1 MAKKNIFAPLRLK
14 MKALACA
21 FFLMVTALVSAQQ
34 FDDTNAFEVN
44 IFRGNIMLHSPDLVQ
59 VITGH
64 PESVML
70 SFAKKTHGK
79 EAWHDIYNFPD
90 YGAYFL
96 YQNFNSPILGKNYAV
111 GAFYN
116 FYFLRRHLS
125 FKIAQG
131 IAMTTNQ
138 YDKETN
144 NKNTAFGS
152 KYMANTVFALNYK
165 KENLIDQ
172 FGLQTGITFTHFSN
186 GRLKSPNSGINTYN
200 FNIGIN
206 YNFENAPNKPKD
218 SVAVRMKFTEP
229 IRYNVLVRA
238 GFNESLNVGSGQ
250 KPFYHIGFYADKRLN
265 RKSALQFGS
274 ELFLTTSI
282 KEYIRFRSI
291 AFPEQPID
299 ANTDYK
305 RVGIFV
311 GHELFIN
318 RISIEAQLGYYVYDP
333 AHIDTPVYDRLGMK
347 YYITKQIFAG
357 VSVKTHGFLAEALEG
372 VVGVRL

>member
-1 MAKKNIFAPLRLK
+1 
-14 MKALACA
+14 MKTIACGLFLLLTTLA
-21 FFLMVTALVSAQQ
+21 FAQQ
-34 FDDTNAFEVN
+34 FGDTDGFEVN
-44 IFRGNIMLHSPDLVQ
+44 VFRGNTMLHSPDLAQ

-64 PESVML
+64 PEGVML
-70 SFAKKTHGK
+70 SYVRKTHGK

-96 YQNFNSPILGKNYAV
+96 YQNFNSDILGKNYAV

-116 FYFLRRHLS
+116 FYFWNRHMTV
-125 FKIAQG
+125 KIAQG
-131 IAMTTNQ
+131 VAMTTNQ
-138 YDKETN
+138 YDAETN
-144 NKNTAFGS
+144 YKNTAFGS
-152 KYMANTVFALNYK
+152 KYMANSVFAINYR
-165 KENLIDQ
+165 KENIIDK
-172 FGLQTGITFTHFSN
+172 FGIQTGLTFTHFSN
-186 GRLKSPNSGINTYN
+186 GRLKSPNSGINTYS
-200 FNIGIN
+200 IN
-206 YNFENAPNKPKD
+206 LGVHYNFEDTPRKSKD
-218 SVAVRMKFTEP
+218 SVAFKMKFTEP
-229 IRYNVLVRA
+229 IRYNILVRA

-250 KPFYHIGFYADKRLN
+250 KPFYHIGFYADKRIN
-265 RKSALQFGS
+265 RKSSLQLGS
-274 ELFLTTSI
+274 ELFLTTSF

-318 RISIEAQLGYYVYDP
+318 RISIEAQLGYYIYDP

-347 YYITKQIFAG
+347 YYITKNIFTG

-372 VVGVRL
+372 VIGVRL